1 MRARAHTYLLLA
13 SSCAAALIASASPA
27 LAQTARDTVVVTGQT
42 LDPATAKATQEINR
56 TAGGVEV
63 VSDSEFKNSPVQ
75 TVKDMLGYVP
85 GVIVQPRFGDDARV
99 SIRGSGLSRAY
110 GARGVAMLYDGMPFN
125 TSDGLVDFFELDPS
139 AYRNAEV
146 FKGGN
151 ALRYG
156 SNALGGAVNFVT
168 PTGRDALPL
177 DARIDVGSFGYVK
190 AQASTGGANGDLDY
204 FATISAQTADGYR
217 EHSQGKQFRFNG
229 NVGYRVSP
237 NVDTRFYLNATQT
250 RHEIPGEVTKDQ
262 ALDTP
267 REANAFWVIGDQQR
281 NVDSYRIANKTTVR
295 LGETTFEFGA
305 FYNDRHVM
313 HPIFQWLDYTVDD
326 YGGFVRAVDERTLGG
341 MRNRLIVGANLH
353 NGEIDTEQ
361 FINVGGQKGALA
373 SSYVDTSENASFYA
387 ENSLYV
393 RPDIALIAG
402 VQFLKATRERK
413 DRFLSNG
420 DQSGSSDFDLW
431 SPKLGVLWDLDP
443 NWQVFANVSRSAEVP
458 SYDTNS
464 FASPAASTLK
474 EQTATTFEVGTRGQR
489 GNIGWD
495 VSVYRTEIDDELQC
509 LTTGPFSACSAINA
523 DKTIHQGLEAG
534 LDADLAQSVFAPGD
548 TLSLNTAYTLNDFF
562 FDGDAIYGDNELP
575 GVPKHYLRTELLYRN
590 AQGFFIGPNVEW
602 SPASHYADNANM
614 LDVDSYTLLNF
625 RLGYDVGGGWSGY
638 VEGRNLTDE
647 RYISTVAIAGTASAT
662 SELFNPGTGR
672 SLNAGLRYRW

>member
-1 MRARAHTYLLLA
+1 MRARAHHYLLLA
-13 SSCAAALIASASPA
+13 SSCAAAIIASASPA
-27 LAQTARDTVVVTGQT
+27 LAQTARDTVIVTGQT
-42 LDPATAKATQEINR
+42 LDPATATATQEVNR

-63 VSDSEFKNSPVQ
+63 VSDSEFKNTPVQ
-75 TVKDMLGYVP
+75 NVKDILGYVP

-110 GARGVAMLYDGMPFN
+110 GARGIAMLYDGMPFN

-139 AYRNAEV
+139 AYRYVEV

-168 PTGRDALPL
+168 PTGRNALPL
-177 DARIDVGSFGYVK
+177 DARVDLGSFGYAK

-229 NVGYRVSP
+229 NVGYRISP
-237 NVDTRFYLNATQT
+237 DVDTRFYLNATQT

-262 ALDTP
+262 ALETP
-267 REANAFWVIGDQQR
+267 REANAFWVVSDQQR

-295 LGETTFEFGA
+295 LSETTLEFGA

-393 RPDIALIAG
+393 RPDMALIAG
-402 VQFLKATRERK
+402 VQFLKATRDRE

-431 SPKLGVLWDLDP
+431 SPKLGVLWDVDP
-443 NWQVFANVSRSAEVP
+443 NWQVFANVSRSAEAP

-464 FASPAASTLK
+464 FASPASSTLK
-474 EQTATTFEVGTRGQR
+474 EQTATTFEIGTRGIR
-489 GNIGWD
+489 GAIGWD
-495 VSVYRTEIDDELQC
+495 VSVYRAEIDDELQC

-534 LDADLAQSVFAPGD
+534 LDANLAQSVLAPGD
-548 TLSLNTAYTLNDFF
+548 ALSLNTAYTLNDFF
-562 FDGDAIYGDNELP
+562 FDGDALYGNNELP
-575 GVPKHYLRTELLYRN
+575 GVPKHYLRTELLYKN
-590 AQGFFIGPNVEW
+590 AQGLSIGPNIEW
-602 SPASHYADNANM
+602 SPQSYYADNANT

-647 RYISTVAIAGTASAT
+647 HYISTVAIAGTASTT
-662 SELFNPGTGR
+662 SEIFNPGTGR
-672 SLNAGLRYRW
+672 SLYAGLRYRW